1 MAETSSRKF
10 TTTIIISLT
19 LIIGLSCWVYLSY
32 SKSYMAPNVSLQF
45 IDGRSSTLLEV
56 ITGPTLVTFWTT
68 SCKTC
73 VKKTPEL
80 KALYKKLNS
89 QGFEIIAVAMSYDPP
104 NQILNFSDNFEI
116 PYPIA
121 LDIDGSIAKAFD
133 DVELTPTTFLISN
146 DMKIV
151 MTAIGD
157 INTSELEKKIV
168 KMLALQ
174 NSTAVNET
182 S

>member
-1 MAETSSRKF
+1 MR
-10 TTTIIISLT
+10 I
-19 LIIGLSCWVYLSY
+19 
-32 SKSYMAPNVSLQF
+32 Q
-45 IDGRSSTLLEV
+45 
-56 ITGPTLVTFWTT
+56 
-68 SCKTC
+68 
-73 VKKTPEL
+73 
-80 KALYKKLNS
+80 
-89 QGFEIIAVAMSYDPP
+89 
-104 NQILNFSDNFEI
+104 
-116 PYPIA
+116 YPIA

>member
-10 TTTIIISLT
+10 TTTIFISLS
-19 LIIGLSCWVYLSY
+19 LLIGLSGWFYLSY
-32 SKSYMAPNVSLQF
+32 SKPNLAPEVSLQF
-45 IDGRSSTLLEV
+45 IDGSTSTLHEL
-56 ITGPTLVTFWTT
+56 ITGPALVTFWAT

-80 KALYKKLNS
+80 KALYKKMNP

-104 NQILNFSDNFEI
+104 NRILNFSEDFEI

-121 LDIDGSIAKAFD
+121 LDLDGSVAKAFD
-133 DVELTPTTFLISN
+133 EVTLTPTTFLISN

-151 MTAIGD
+151 MTTIGD
-157 INTSELEKKIV
+157 INISELEKEIV
-168 KMLALQ
+168 KMLDIQHSMAL
-174 NSTAVNET
+174 NET